1 MLIISF
7 YRFLM
12 HVETVAW
19 KERTITLRSAI
30 LMENATQPQGLL
42 HFVNRRRE
50 GPRNECDLA
59 LVSLGI
65 PAPSLFCT
73 EGSCI
78 VCVIHVS
85 VIVVCYLRVWPL
97 NIMSVW
103 YCVEYE
109 IFRIR
114 IELCGLSLYRIDVAN
129 YYTQQSSIKV

>member
-1 MLIISF
+1 
-7 YRFLM
+7 M

-30 LMENATQPQGLL
+30 LMGNATQTQGRL
-42 HFVNRRRE
+42 HFVNRRGE
-50 GPRNECDLA
+50 GPGNECDLQVA

-65 PAPSLFCT
+65 PAPSLFGT

-97 NIMSVW
+97 NISSV
-103 YCVEYE
+103 
-109 IFRIR
+109 
-114 IELCGLSLYRIDVAN
+114 
-129 YYTQQSSIKV
+129 